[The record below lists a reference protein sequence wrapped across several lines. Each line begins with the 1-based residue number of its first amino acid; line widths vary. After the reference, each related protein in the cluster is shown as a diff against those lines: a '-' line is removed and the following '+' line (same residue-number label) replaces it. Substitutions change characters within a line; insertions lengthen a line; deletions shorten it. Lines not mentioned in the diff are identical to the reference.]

1 MTDNKGSKH
10 EGRDEVMMDIDRMT
24 NEGLAGGQD
33 HITFGKR
40 QIEAAQE
47 FYKEDA
53 PYVAEK
59 KRKKED

>member
-1 MTDNKGSKH
+1 MDKKESNY

-33 HITFGKR
+33 HVTFGKR
-40 QIEAAQE
+40 QIEQAQE

-53 PYVAEK
+53 PYVAQK
-59 KRKKED
+59 NQKEE